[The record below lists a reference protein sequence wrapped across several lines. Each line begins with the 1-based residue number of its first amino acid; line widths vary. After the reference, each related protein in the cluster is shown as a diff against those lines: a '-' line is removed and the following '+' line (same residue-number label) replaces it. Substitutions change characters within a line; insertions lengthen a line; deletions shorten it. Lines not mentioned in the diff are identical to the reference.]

1 MEDHA
6 EDAVRVGVVPTV
18 DVTAAVGQ
26 VDLKA
31 QISTLLFLGIAK
43 PTVHIRPGNFDLI
56 CNR

>member
-56 CNR
+56 